1 MKNNYQPFSIKKSIY
16 PFTLQLFIATNKLK
30 QRITIRKKLMN
41 KIFTAYTNKQLIAGI
56 LRSFLVMIYVSLLCA
71 SIWLC
76 RDFTPGYIVGRI
88 VPYAIPPLLTLLSA
102 AFLSIFVLTLE
113 QTRTETLLFSVICLV
128 FAGLNLDI
136 FLLGIITDPK
146 TALLI
151 SRIDHFMLALVQM
164 GANLH
169 LVYLV
174 CEKKDNWWIVYL
186 AYGIGAAMALFTP
199 TDLYFQ
205 GIYTY
210 YWGFFAKKAIMYDLM
225 STLWLAA
232 TIYCIFILFQTYR
245 QSNDEHKKDTIKFL
259 LMGFVCTAVLSL
271 TNTPAMHGHE
281 VYPLGTFTFISLF
294 LLAYGLFKYNL
305 KIAVQQL
312 RTVIFIFGHLSI
324 ITILAFVPS
333 VLLPTGRLQLKL
345 FSGIFL
351 VILLYYPVY
360 RIWDSFLNLFLKRS
374 SDQHQKELYALIYN
388 LSEIHHLKEIHQKI
402 GNWLFKLFI
411 NSKCAMVFADNNK
424 GVYRGWCTMNPE
436 PFSGFFNKPAKIPTG
451 DTPINITADHPILK
465 KIMATRAR
473 LITCAMVDQWTD
485 ELKINNDPADRLQ
498 QAGFIIAIFFQ
509 FRLLSLVLIGNKLN
523 DRSYSKSEKKIFKNI
538 GAVLGPFIE
547 NAKLLED
554 LERKVETR
562 TLDLHAALKKV
573 QQNNSKISEN
583 NAIIKKQNHIFLS
596 LFETSTSIHDFE
608 ELHELFADTLNQLRS
623 LFPHLGFGIIH
634 EGEQSKVLE
643 SGAFIGISEKEQ
655 TVILENRHHLTHHNI
670 NQVLNKKLPTTDAG
684 PKAQVP
690 HWTVQPMQIR
700 DNRIIGKIIIKG
712 PRLDQITNKVISIF
726 LAQVSGAAHN
736 KFLMQKLET
745 MASTDGMTG
754 VANRSFFDQKL
765 KKTIKSAKLFPN
777 NNFSILMIDINGLK
791 RVNDNFGHD
800 KGDEMIKH
808 VAILLSSICREADTL
823 SRIGGD
829 EFIILLPATGSRQT
843 KATIAK
849 IRRKEKKLFL
859 VFLEKNHKETFF
871 PIRFSIGV
879 AGSDE
884 TLPEKVM
891 KLADQ
896 RMYVDKE
903 NFYQNTIENL
913 YSGHS

>member
-1 MKNNYQPFSIKKSIY
+1 
-16 PFTLQLFIATNKLK
+16 
-30 QRITIRKKLMN
+30 MN
-41 KIFTAYTNKQLIAGI
+41 KIFTTYSNKKMSAGI
-56 LRSFLVMIYVSLLCA
+56 LRSALIIIYASLLCA

-76 RDFTPGYIVGRI
+76 RNFTPGYIIDRI
-88 VPYAIPPLLTLLSA
+88 VPYGIPPLLTLLSA
-102 AFLSIFVLTLE
+102 AFLPIFVLTLE
-113 QTRTETLLFSVICLV
+113 QTQTKTLLFSVICLV

-136 FLLGIITDPK
+136 FLLGIITDPQ

-151 SRIDHFMLALVQM
+151 SRMDHFMLALVQM

-174 CEKKDNWWIVYL
+174 CEKKDNWWVVYL
-186 AYGIGAAMALFTP
+186 AYGVGCVMALFTP
-199 TDLYFQ
+199 TNLYFQ

-225 STLWLAA
+225 STLWMAA

-245 QSNDEHKKDTIKFL
+245 QSSDAHKKDTIKFL

-271 TNTPAMHGHE
+271 TNTPAMYGHE

-305 KIAVQQL
+305 KIAAQQL

-324 ITILAFVPS
+324 ITVLAFVPS
-333 VLLPTGRLQLKL
+333 MLLPTNRLPVKL

-351 VILLYYPVY
+351 VTLLYYPVH
-360 RIWDSFLNLFLKRS
+360 RIWDLFLNLFLKRS
-374 SDQHQKELYALIYN
+374 SDHRQKELYALIYN

-402 GNWLFKLFI
+402 CHWLFKLFM
-411 NSKCAMVFADNNK
+411 NSKCAMVFADNDK
-424 GVYRGWCTMNPE
+424 GVYKGWRTINPE
-436 PFSGFFNKPAKIPTG
+436 PSSGFFKKPAKIAAG
-451 DTPINITADHPILK
+451 DTPIRIIADHPILK

-473 LITCAMVDQWTD
+473 LITRAMIDQWTD
-485 ELKINNDPADRLQ
+485 ELKINNDPEDWLQ
-498 QAGFIIAIFFQ
+498 QAGFIIAIFSQ
-509 FRLLSLVLIGNKLN
+509 FRLLGLVLIGNKFN

-547 NAKLLED
+547 NAKLLEN
-554 LERKVETR
+554 LEQKVETR

-634 EGEQSKVLE
+634 EGEQSEVLE

-655 TVILENRHHLTHHNI
+655 TVILENRQQLTRHNI
-670 NQVLNKKLPTTDAG
+670 NQVLNEKLPATGAA
-684 PKAQVP
+684 PKTP
-690 HWTVQPMQIR
+690 GSHWTVQPMQIR

-712 PRLDQITNKVISIF
+712 PRLDPITNKVISIF
-726 LAQVSGAAHN
+726 LAQVSAAAHN
-736 KFLMQKLET
+736 KFLMQKLKT
-745 MASTDGMTG
+745 MANIDGMTG
-754 VANRSFFDQKL
+754 VANRSFFDKEL
-765 KKTIKSAKLFPN
+765 KKTIKNAKLFPN
-777 NNFSILMIDINGLK
+777 NDFSILMIDINGLK

-808 VAILLSSICREADTL
+808 VAILLSSICRETDTL

-829 EFIILLPATGSRQT
+829 EFILLLPATGSRQA
-843 KATIAK
+843 KASIDK
-849 IRRKEKKLFL
+849 IRRKEKKLFI
-859 VFLEKNHKETFF
+859 VFLGKNHKETFF

-913 YSGHS
+913 YAEHS

>member
-1 MKNNYQPFSIKKSIY
+1 MQ
-16 PFTLQLFIATNKLK
+16 
-30 QRITIRKKLMN
+30 
-41 KIFTAYTNKQLIAGI
+41 KIFPTDINKQLIAGI
-56 LRSFLVMIYVSLLCA
+56 LRSALIIIYASLLCA

-76 RDFTPGYIVGRI
+76 RDFTPGYIVDRI
-88 VPYAIPPLLTLLSA
+88 VPYSIPPLLTLLSA

-113 QTRTETLLFSVICLV
+113 QTQTETLLFSAICLA

-136 FLLGIITDPK
+136 FLLGIITDPQI
-146 TALLI
+146 ALLI

-174 CEKKDNWWIVYL
+174 CEKKDNWWVVYL
-186 AYGIGAAMALFTP
+186 AYGVGCVMALFTP

-225 STLWLAA
+225 STLWMAA

-245 QSNDEHKKDTIKFL
+245 QSSDAHKKDTIKFL

-271 TNTPAMHGHE
+271 TNTPAMYGHE

-333 VLLPTGRLQLKL
+333 MLLPTDRLQLKL

-351 VILLYYPVY
+351 VTLLYYPVH
-360 RIWDSFLNLFLKRS
+360 RIWDLFLNLFLKRS
-374 SDQHQKELYALIYN
+374 SDHRQKELYALIYN

-402 GNWLFKLFI
+402 CAWIFKLFMD
-411 NSKCAMVFADNNK
+411 SRCAMIFADNNN
-424 GVYRGWCTMNPE
+424 GGYTGWHTMNPE
-436 PFSGFFNKPAKIPTG
+436 PFSGFFNKPANIPSE
-451 DTPINITADHPILK
+451 DIPIRITVDHPILK

-473 LITCAMVDQWTD
+473 LITREMVDQWTD
-485 ELKINNDPADRLQ
+485 ELWIDNDPEDRLQ
-498 QAGFIIAIFFQ
+498 QAGIIIAIFSQ
-509 FRLLSLVLIGNKLN
+509 FRLLSLVLIGNKRS
-523 DRSYSKSEKKIFKNI
+523 DRSYTKSEKYILKNI
-538 GAVLGPFIE
+538 GAVLGAFIE
-547 NAKLLED
+547 NAKLLEG

-562 TLDLHAALKKV
+562 TLDLHTALKKV
-573 QQNNSKISEN
+573 KQNNSKISEN
-583 NAIIKKQNHIFLS
+583 NAVIKQQNHIFLS
-596 LFETSTSIHDFE
+596 LFETSTHIHDFE

-634 EGEQSKVLE
+634 EGERSEILE

-655 TVILENRHHLTHHNI
+655 TVIIENRHHLTRHNI
-670 NQVLNKKLPTTDAG
+670 NQALNEKLPATGAG
-684 PKAQVP
+684 PKTP
-690 HWTVQPMQIR
+690 GSHWTVQPMQIR

-726 LAQVSGAAHN
+726 LAQVSAAAHN
-736 KFLMQKLET
+736 KFLMQKLKT
-745 MASTDGMTG
+745 MANIDGMTG
-754 VANRSFFDQKL
+754 VANRSFFDKEL
-765 KKTIKSAKLFPN
+765 KKTIKNAKRFPN

-808 VAILLSSICREADTL
+808 VAILLSSICRETDTL

-829 EFIILLPATGSRQT
+829 EFILLLPATGSVQA
-843 KATIAK
+843 KATIDK
-849 IRRKEKKLFL
+849 IRRKEKKLFI

-913 YSGHS
+913 YAGHS